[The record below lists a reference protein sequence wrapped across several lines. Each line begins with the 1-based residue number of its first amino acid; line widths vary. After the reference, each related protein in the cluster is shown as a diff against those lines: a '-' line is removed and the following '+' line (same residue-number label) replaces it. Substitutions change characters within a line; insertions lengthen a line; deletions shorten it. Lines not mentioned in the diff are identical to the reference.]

1 MLDLFIPER
10 VEDLTPEWLSLV
22 LRERDVLR
30 GARVS
35 SARHELIGD
44 GEGFVGVITR
54 LFLELDPPGSVG
66 PRTLIAKLP
75 TPVAQNRVLGELL
88 GAYEREILFYEE
100 LAPELPLRVPATY
113 YTAFD
118 PDVGSRY
125 QEQIVGLMD
134 RLPVWLIRRLMPLAR
149 WVAGRKKRRYVLLME
164 DLTGARLGDQVAGA
178 RPEDCERALQALAGA
193 HAALWESPLL
203 QGRFWLARQDLQSK
217 TRHTMYRDSRSDF
230 AQRFEPLLGQG
241 LGALLDFLDRRGT
254 ALARRLHRSAPQTLV
269 HGDFRLDNIFFDG
282 RQGED
287 EVVIIDWQLAG
298 RGCAAYDVAYLLG
311 GALPVDLSREG
322 ERSLLHAYH
331 DALEEG
337 GVTNYDYS
345 EFVRDYERGLL
356 TVLQTIATTDVIEMG
371 QERGVDLIDVWVE
384 RLLAR
389 SSGIELATLL

>member
-1 MLDLFIPER
+1 MR
-10 VEDLTPEWLSLV
+10 
-22 LRERDVLR
+22 
-30 GARVS
+30 
-35 SARHELIGD
+35 
-44 GEGFVGVITR
+44 
-54 LFLELDPPGSVG
+54 
-66 PRTLIAKLP
+66 
-75 TPVAQNRVLGELL
+75 
-88 GAYEREILFYEE
+88 
-100 LAPELPLRVPATY
+100 
-113 YTAFD
+113 
-118 PDVGSRY
+118 
-125 QEQIVGLMD
+125 
-134 RLPVWLIRRLMPLAR
+134 
-149 WVAGRKKRRYVLLME
+149 
-164 DLTGARLGDQVAGA
+164 
-178 RPEDCERALQALAGA
+178 RALQALAGA

-203 QGRFWLARQDLQSK
+203 EGRFWLARQDLQSK

-241 LGALLDFLDRRGT
+241 LDALLDFLDRRGT

-298 RGCAAYDVAYLLG
+298 RGSAAYDVAYLLG

-322 ERSLLHAYH
+322 ERSLLHTYH

-337 GVTNYDYS
+337 GVTNYGYS
-345 EFVRDYERGLL
+345 EFARDYERGLL

-389 SSGIELATLL
+389 TSGIELATLL

>member
-44 GEGFVGVITR
+44 GEGFVGVIAR

>member
-22 LRERDVLR
+22 LRERDVLG

-35 SARHELIGD
+35 SARNELIGD

-134 RLPVWLIRRLMPLAR
+134 RLPVWLIRRLMPLGR

-337 GVTNYDYS
+337 GVTNYGYT

>member
-22 LRERDVLR
+22 LRERDVLG

-35 SARHELIGD
+35 SARHEQIGD

-75 TPVAQNRVLGELL
+75 TPIAQNRVLGELL

-178 RPEDCERALQALAGA
+178 RPEDCGRALQALAGA

-230 AQRFEPLLGQG
+230 ALRFEPLLGQG
-241 LGALLDFLDRRGT
+241 LDALLDFLDRRGT

-298 RGCAAYDVAYLLG
+298 RGSAAYDVAYLLG

-322 ERSLLHAYH
+322 ERSLLHTYH

-337 GVTNYDYS
+337 GVTNYGYS
-345 EFVRDYERGLL
+345 EFARDYERGLL